1 MEKLGLINKIDDE
14 IYVVYS
20 RVVKIDTRVF
30 DMSKEEDRQTIM
42 NFTRHVWESPEC
54 MRDRPF
60 GAKTAHHYSRMDDG
74 GVLITP
80 FRMSEIPVEKLR
92 VIAEVVHALREVLG
106 V

>member
-1 MEKLGLINKIDDE
+1 MEKLGIINKIDDE

-30 DMSKEEDRQTIM
+30 DMSREEDRQTIM
-42 NFTRHVWESPEC
+42 GLTRYTWESPEELRHC
-54 MRDRPF
+54 PF
-60 GAKTAHHYSRMDDG
+60 GAKTAHRFTRLPSG
-74 GVLITP
+74 GLHITP

-92 VIAEVVHALREVLG
+92 VIAEVVHALREALG